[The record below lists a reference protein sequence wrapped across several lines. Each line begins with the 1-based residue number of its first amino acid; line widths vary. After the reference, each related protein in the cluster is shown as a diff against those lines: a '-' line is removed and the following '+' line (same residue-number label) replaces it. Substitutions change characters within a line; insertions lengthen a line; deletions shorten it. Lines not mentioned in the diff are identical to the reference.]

1 MNLIA
6 RTTAALLLPLLLPS
20 IAAAELRRVQLNVLG
35 MD

>member
-6 RTTAALLLPLLLPS
+6 RTTAALLLLLPS